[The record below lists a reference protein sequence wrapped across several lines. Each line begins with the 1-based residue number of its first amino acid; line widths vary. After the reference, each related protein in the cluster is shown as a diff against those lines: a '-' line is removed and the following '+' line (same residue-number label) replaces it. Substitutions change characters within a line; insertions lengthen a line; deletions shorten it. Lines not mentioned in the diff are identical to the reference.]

1 MNEYVRKQV
10 AGSAYAVTLMV
21 IGMGHNIM
29 FVLSVYIIFAV
40 MMNVA
45 MLMAVQNGVV
55 DVKKSTA
62 WIVSLINNVICAG
75 GLFATNVNKQ
85 KCVRGWTVIFISVT
99 FASRG
104 GRATFAALVGVGI
117 VL

>member
-1 MNEYVRKQV
+1 M
-10 AGSAYAVTLMV
+10 MV
-21 IGMGHNIM
+21 LKAMGHKIM
-29 FVLSVYIIFAV
+29 FVLSVYTIFAM

-45 MLMAVQNGVV
+45 MVAVQNGVV
-55 DVKKSTA
+55 YVKKSTV
-62 WIVSLINNVICAG
+62 WIASLINNVICAG

>member
-1 MNEYVRKQV
+1 M
-10 AGSAYAVTLMV
+10 S
-21 IGMGHNIM
+21 H
-29 FVLSVYIIFAV
+29 
-40 MMNVA
+40 
-45 MLMAVQNGVV
+45 
-55 DVKKSTA
+55 
-62 WIVSLINNVICAG
+62 INNVMSVG
-75 GLFATNVNKQ
+75 GNSATNVNKQ